1 MNTKDRLSL
10 FEKYAIQNGDAQK
23 VVDYKTINETH
34 DKLCRYII
42 IANGKYPAESFNAKM
57 TLQEW
62 HKGELKFPYQGDCI

>member
-34 DKLCRYII
+34 DKLCRYIKEMMQDVKE
-42 IANGKYPAESFNAKM
+42 NFSLAKQNM
-57 TLQEW
+57 
-62 HKGELKFPYQGDCI
+62 P